1 MARPIKHGQKWR
13 IRWIDEKGERRSAV
27 YDTRPLA
34 MRAQRAREHEVDEV
48 KQGLRAPAPPDMKFT
63 DLEDYWIKHRV
74 PQKRS
79 GQNDISIIK
88 KHLHPAFR
96 NRRLRDLGVH
106 AVDALVATLA
116 TKHRKTVANVLTLLI
131 SMLNAAVEL
140 GWLLK
145 APRIR
150 KPKVKT
156 ADADF
161 RYLRT
166 KEQLALFLGAA
177 RSEGDHIHA
186 LYATAIHTGLRAGE
200 LAALRWDDVD
210 FSRRIITVSKSFD
223 GPTKSGVVRHVPLVD
238 ALLPTL
244 AAWKLRGPGVRLFT
258 SERGTML
265 GKSAR
270 PFQEVLHRVLKGAGI
285 AEVERNG
292 KMVRAI
298 TFHGLRHTFASHWV
312 MAGGDIF
319 KLQRILGHQSVAMTM
334 RYAHLAPDAF
344 AGDLARFGPAQ
355 GTGPG
360 VVIELPRRTG

>member
-1 MARPIKHGQKWR
+1 MAKPIKHGKKFR
-13 IRWIDEKGERRSAV
+13 IRWFDEKGERHSAV
-27 YDTRPLA
+27 YDTRA
-34 MRAQRAREHEVDEV
+34 EAVREQRAREHEVDEV
-48 KQGLRAPAPPDMKFT
+48 RRGLREPAPADVTFGT
-63 DLEDYWIKHRV
+63 LADYWVKHRAS
-74 PQKRS
+74 QKRS
-79 GQNDISIIK
+79 GKDDESIIRR
-88 KHLHPAFR
+88 HLRPAYGGL
-96 NRRLRDLGVH
+96 RLRDLGVQG
-106 AVDALVATLA
+106 VDTFVAGRTHL
-116 TKHRKTVANVLTLLI
+116 HRKTIANSLTLLI
-131 SMLNAAVEL
+131 SMLNVAVEL

-166 KEQLALFLGAA
+166 RDEIALFLGAA
-177 RSEGDHIHA
+177 RSEGEHVHA

-210 FSRRIITVSKSFD
+210 FSRRIITVARSFD
-223 GPTKSGVVRHVPLVD
+223 GPTKSGAARHVPLVD

-244 AAWKLRGPGVRLFT
+244 AAWKLRGPGSLLFT

-265 GKSAR
+265 GESAR
-270 PFQEVLHRVLKGAGI
+270 PFQEVLHRVLKRAGF
-285 AEVERNG
+285 AEVVRNG
-292 KMVRAI
+292 KTVRAI

-344 AGDLARFGPAQ
+344 TGDLARFGPAPNA
-355 GTGPG
+355 GPG
-360 VVIELPRRTG
+360 VVVELPRRTG